1 MTNNLANNRQI
12 GGNHY
17 QTQIQHWD
25 YVVANDFDYFQGQI
39 TKYITRWKRKN
50 GIADLYKAQ
59 HFLDKYIELARVAG
73 WENNPVTPAK
83 TAEASLYKSDPVASN
98 EHPDEHAEATRAYVN
113 QD

>member
-1 MTNNLANNRQI
+1 MINVTANAHQV

-17 QTQIQHWD
+17 QSQIQHWD
-25 YVVANDFDYFQGQI
+25 YVVANDLDYFQGQI

-59 HFLDKYIELARVAG
+59 HFMIKYIELAKAAG
-73 WENNPVTPAK
+73 WETDPLAPAK
-83 TAEASLYKSDPVASN
+83 KAETSLHKPSS
-98 EHPDEHAEATRAYVN
+98 ETSDEHAEATPAYVN

>member
-1 MTNNLANNRQI
+1 MINDNANSRQI

-17 QTQIQHWD
+17 QSQIQHWD
-25 YVVANDFDYFQGQI
+25 YVVANDLDYFQGQI

-59 HFLDKYIELARVAG
+59 HFTAKYIELAKVAG
-73 WENNPVTPAK
+73 WETDPLMPAK
-83 TAEASLYKSDPVASN
+83 KTGTSSDVS
-98 EHPDEHAEATRAYVN
+98 DEHAEATPAYVN